1 MKMLYFSSE
10 HAEVETLRKELIEA
24 GIPCEVHD
32 SEFAEGGMPVSRD
45 EELWIQ
51 RDEDCYRALMLCI
64 HLGAGFGKRAVRK
77 SLLED
82 EAESNDGSED

>member
-1 MKMLYFSSE
+1 MKMLFYSSE
-10 HAEVETLRKELIEA
+10 HAEVETLRKEFVEA

-32 SEFAEGGMPVSRD
+32 SEVPQGIAPGSRE

-64 HLGAGFGKRAVRK
+64 HLGAGFGKRAAK
-77 SLLED
+77 KPSL
-82 EAESNDGSED
+82 DGTEPPDDPALD